1 MKMKL
6 LTSILA
12 LTLWSACSS
21 DDSPTSATGVEL
33 QPLAADRL
41 LNELAQ
47 TPSRTGDL
55 PERTFGVPHLQ
66 LTQGGPVDL
75 ADRLVAAIDQLDS
88 VSIGVTQLQRDG
100 GMLYNDRSWNL
111 QAGASA
117 GPDRERFEGGS
128 IGQTHHPNN
137 NSMHVFL
144 PRSVSRGMMQ
154 EGGWGEIH
162 PFNAMNGLGTEHVDY
177 VMLWGPRNERE
188 LQVVWLLVQTA
199 YAQARDQLP

>member
-1 MKMKL
+1 
-6 LTSILA
+6 
-12 LTLWSACSS
+12 
-21 DDSPTSATGVEL
+21 
-33 QPLAADRL
+33 
-41 LNELAQ
+41 
-47 TPSRTGDL
+47 
-55 PERTFGVPHLQ
+55 
-66 LTQGGPVDL
+66 VDL

-128 IGQTHHPNN
+128 IGHTHHPNN

-144 PRSVSRGMMQ
+144 PRSVSRGMIQ